1 MGNAG
6 FVYTC
11 SQMIT
16 GSHRYRYWLLLQ
28 VVLLVLPCMACA
40 TSAGLDIISH
50 QLSVRQFTG
59 DLNSTKSV
67 AIVSGAARNSSKVPI
82 DNPVIEVTF
91 YDEQKNIIGT
101 ASTYRGFLEPGE
113 IWNFSAQ
120 LTSPDA
126 WKARD
131 YLITGSAK

>member
-1 MGNAG
+1 
-6 FVYTC
+6 
-11 SQMIT
+11 MIT
-16 GSHRYRYWLLLQ
+16 SSRRYHFGLLLLFILLMLP
-28 VVLLVLPCMACA
+28 VLAC
-40 TSAGLDIISH
+40 SAGAGLEIISH

-67 AIVSGAARNSSKVPI
+67 AIVSGVAKNAGKAPI

-91 YDEQKNIIGT
+91 YDDQKNIIGS
-101 ASTYRGFLEPGE
+101 ASTSRGFIEPGE

-131 YLITGSAK
+131 YRVTASAK